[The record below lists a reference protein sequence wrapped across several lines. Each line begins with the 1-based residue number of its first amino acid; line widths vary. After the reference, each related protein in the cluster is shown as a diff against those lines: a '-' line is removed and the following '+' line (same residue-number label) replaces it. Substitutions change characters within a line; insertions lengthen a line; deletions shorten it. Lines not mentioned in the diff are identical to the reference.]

1 MRDGE
6 QRDTGEHDDR
16 AGESLPRVRL
26 SEQQPAGQPDEH
38 DADLAGRRDD
48 GDGRELQ
55 REQDEDVGERRERA
69 GGFDEV
75 PGRVGDR
82 PGEDQPGDQQS
93 GRPLRSRDEVDELFD
108 APE

>member
-1 MRDGE
+1 MTAPVSRCPGCGSLNSN
-6 QRDTGEHDDR
+6 QRANPTNTTLISR
-16 AGESLPRVRL
+16 AGATTATGASCSANRMKMSASGE
-26 SEQQPAGQPDEH
+26 SEQ
-38 DADLAGRRDD
+38 
-48 GDGRELQ
+48 
-55 REQDEDVGERRERA
+55 

>member
-48 GDGRELQ
+48 GDRRELQ
-55 REQDEDVGERRERA
+55 REQ

>member
-1 MRDGE
+1 
-6 QRDTGEHDDR
+6 
-16 AGESLPRVRL
+16 VRL

-38 DADLAGRRDD
+38 DADLAGRSTTATGPSCSANRMKMSAS
-48 GDGRELQ
+48 GES
-55 REQDEDVGERRERA
+55 EQ